1 MEEEKKAFEELSQK
15 VIETVTP
22 AITEKVLAEL
32 PRRKN
37 IFGGESANAEVLEQ
51 KKAAAEYLRAKFLRD
66 EAKAKALSSG
76 TAGSGAELVPTYI
89 SSEIIRLAPETG
101 LVRKYARK
109 WPMQGMN
116 ENIPTMSSLVS
127 FRIDS
132 DGQRINASQPT
143 TGNVPLRTKTL
154 GVIVPVPKRLLRN
167 ATVNLVD
174 ALVSL
179 AAEAIAL
186 SEDKWAILG
195 LTSGE
200 GVFQHASVPGVTLG
214 TGDTTYAKV
223 EPEDLLDALDQVV
236 EEAVNDKMKW
246 VMSLSVL
253 NALRR
258 KRAVVGTD
266 PQGFLLGGPGVPVP
280 KTLWDIAYEIR
291 SYMPRT
297 SESNQAGKKFI
308 ALVNFDYVLFG
319 DENVYTIEISDEA
332 TITDT
337 NGSTLINLFEQEMVG
352 VKVTESVD
360 IQLAEPSKAFAWIKT
375 AAS

>member
-15 VIETVTP
+15 VIETVAP

-76 TAGSGAELVPTYI
+76 TTGSGAELVPTYV
-89 SSEIIRLAPETG
+89 SSEIVRLSEKAG
-101 LVRKYARK
+101 LVRQYARK
-109 WPMQGMN
+109 WPMQGGN
-116 ENIPTMSSLVS
+116 ENVPTLSSVTS
-127 FRIDS
+127 YRVDEGTKITS
-132 DGQRINASQPT
+132 SQPA
-143 TGNVPLRTKTL
+143 TGNVQLRTKTV
-154 GVIVPVPKRLLRN
+154 GVIIPVSKRLLRN
-167 ATVNLVD
+167 ASIQLVD
-174 ALVSL
+174 ALNAL
-179 AAEAIAL
+179 AAEAIAKL
-186 SEDKWAILG
+186 EDKWAILG
-195 LTSGE
+195 LASGE

-223 EPEDLLDALDQVV
+223 EPEDLLDAIDLVA
-236 EEAVNDKMKW
+236 EEAVNEKMKW

-266 PQGFLLGGPGVPVP
+266 PQGFLLGGFGGVVP
-280 KTLWDIAYEIR
+280 KTLWDIAYETC
-291 SYMPRT
+291 SYMPKT
-297 SESNQAGKKFI
+297 SEGSQAGKKFM

-319 DENVYTIEISDEA
+319 DENVYTLDVSDVA

-337 NGSTLINLFEQEMVG
+337 NGSTIINSFEQEMVAI
-352 VKVTESVD
+352 KVTESVD
-360 IQLAEPSKAFAWIKT
+360 IQLAEPNKAFAWIKT
-375 AAS
+375 ASV